1 MEQYIPLIVSA
12 LGGIILGP
20 IVTRLLGGSA
30 AVGIV
35 GGILGGVGA
44 HYGADAAGIGAL
56 LGSDPV
62 MMHVQ
67 NFLEGAVGGGLL
79 GLIGGAVLKKR

>member
-20 IVTRLLGGSA
+20 LVTKLLGGSTTA
-30 AVGIV
+30 GIL

-44 HYGADAAGIGAL
+44 HYGADAAGIGPL
-56 LGSDPV
+56 FGSDPAL
-62 MMHVQ
+62 MHLQ
-67 NFLEGAVGGGLL
+67 NFLEGAAGGGLL
-79 GLIGGAVLKKR
+79 GLMAGAVLKKR

>member
-30 AVGIV
+30 TVGIV

-44 HYGADAAGIGAL
+44 HYGADAAGIGPL
-56 LGSDPV
+56 LGSAPA

-67 NFLEGAVGGGLL
+67 NFLEGAIGGGLL
-79 GLIGGAVLKKR
+79 GVIAGVVLKKR